1 MADAAHAHVWENTAT
16 YEAYMGRWSRPVA
29 EAALAWLGLPP
40 GLTWLDVGCGTGAL
54 TEVILEAADPREI
67 LGADP
72 SGEFIA
78 TAAAQIAD
86 PRVRFA
92 IGDARALPV
101 PDDAYDVVVA
111 GLVLHFVPDPQAAV
125 VEMTRAAVTGG
136 TVAAYVWDPTG
147 EGQFTR
153 PLWQAATMLDP
164 AATTQDP
171 IRHLSVCQP
180 EPLAALFAGAGLRD
194 VTVDAVV
201 VPTVFRDFDDFW
213 QPHLLGGSSP
223 AQRYVTSLSADQRTA
238 LRERL
243 QAMLPM
249 GRFRCLDTCGR
260 SAARSNPGPHSDKTG
275 VLSD

>member
-1 MADAAHAHVWENTAT
+1 MADATRPHIWNNTAS

-40 GLTWLDVGCGTGAL
+40 GLAWLDVGCGTGAL

-72 SGEFIA
+72 SGDFIA
-78 TAAAQIAD
+78 TAGQIAD

-153 PLWQAATMLDP
+153 PLWQAATTLDP
-164 AATTQDP
+164 AAAALDP
-171 IRHLSVCQP
+171 GVQSPVCHP
-180 EPLAALFAGAGLRD
+180 EPLAALFTSAGLQA
-194 VTVDAVV
+194 VAVDALVT
-201 VPTVFRDFDDFW
+201 PFVFRDFDDFW

-243 QAMLPM
+243 QAMLPIADD
-249 GRFRCLDTCGR
+249 GSIPLLGHVWAVRGT
-260 SAARSNPGPHSDKTG
+260 K
-275 VLSD
+275 

>member
-136 TVAAYVWDPTG
+136 AVAAYVWDPTG

-201 VPTVFRDFDDFW
+201 VPTVFRDFDDYW

-249 GRFRCLDTCGR
+249 ADDGSIPLLGHVWAVRGT
-260 SAARSNPGPHSDKTG
+260 K
-275 VLSD
+275 

>member
-1 MADAAHAHVWENTAT
+1 MADAARAHVWENTAT

-72 SGEFIA
+72 SGDFIA

-125 VEMTRAAVTGG
+125 VEMTRAARDGRHRGRLRLGLCWRGAIHPTALAGG
-136 TVAAYVWDPTG
+136 DGARSGRGRAG
-147 EGQFTR
+147 
-153 PLWQAATMLDP
+153 
-164 AATTQDP
+164 
-171 IRHLSVCQP
+171 P
-180 EPLAALFAGAGLRD
+180 EPCSLRCA
-194 VTVDAVV
+194 T
-201 VPTVFRDFDDFW
+201 R
-213 QPHLLGGSSP
+213 SRSP
-223 AQRYVTSLSADQRTA
+223 PC
-238 LRERL
+238 LR
-243 QAMLPM
+243 
-249 GRFRCLDTCGR
+249 
-260 SAARSNPGPHSDKTG
+260 GPACRP
-275 VLSD
+275 